1 MNEIVFTLN
10 GKKRPGFGRLRYLLL
25 FNKIPIIRDFK
36 IIKRILCALYDI
48 PLSTTFNKNFY
59 VSAPLL
65 NLGNNVGL
73 ADTFILAYA
82 PVTIGDNCSFSFR
95 NMLIT
100 STHDFAD
107 FSTIIAKSIMIG
119 DNVWITSNVTI
130 LPGCSIGENTVIGAG
145 SVVTS
150 DIPANVFAAGNPCKV
165 IKKINFKK

>member
-1 MNEIVFTLN
+1 
-10 GKKRPGFGRLRYLLL
+10 LRYLLL

-119 DNVWITSNVTI
+119 DNFG
-130 LPGCSIGENTVIGAG
+130 LLQM
-145 SVVTS
+145 
-150 DIPANVFAAGNPCKV
+150 
-165 IKKINFKK
+165 